1 MYLMTRFDC
10 IDTGNQ
16 TMIEKNSKPITVV
29 TVDDHHLIRQGV
41 RSLLAPHS
49 DVELV
54 GEGSTGDNVL
64 TLVEELNPD
73 VLLLDLS
80 MPQSS
85 ADTSSNGQFKA
96 LPTIARLTKT
106 HPGTAI
112 IVLTQHFVPVIIQ
125 GSIDLGV
132 KGYLLKSDDLSLNLP
147 SAVATVSRGGVYFSE
162 TIGNE
167 LFGKSKADRAVNLTA
182 RQIEIL
188 TTIARTPDAS
198 YANQATN
205 LGITES
211 TLKNHLTKAF
221 KALGVT
227 NITAAIIRCMQLGI
241 IPLKGT

>member
-1 MYLMTRFDC
+1 M
-10 IDTGNQ
+10 
-16 TMIEKNSKPITVV
+16 
-29 TVDDHHLIRQGV
+29 
-41 RSLLAPHS
+41 
-49 DVELV
+49 ELV
-54 GEGSTGDNVL
+54 GEGSTGDDVL
-64 TLVEELNPD
+64 ALVKELAPD

-85 ADTSSNGQFKA
+85 ADKSSGEQFKA
-96 LPTIARLTKT
+96 LPTIAGLSKK
-106 HPGTAI
+106 HPDTAI

-125 GSIDLGV
+125 GAVDLGV

-147 SAVATVSRGGVYFSE
+147 SAVATVSKGGVYFSE
-162 TIGNE
+162 TIGEE
-167 LFGKSKADRAVNLTA
+167 LFGKAKADRVVNLTA

-188 TTIARTPDAS
+188 TNIAGSPDDS
-198 YANQATN
+198 YATQAVN

-211 TLKNHLTKAF
+211 TLKNHLTRAF